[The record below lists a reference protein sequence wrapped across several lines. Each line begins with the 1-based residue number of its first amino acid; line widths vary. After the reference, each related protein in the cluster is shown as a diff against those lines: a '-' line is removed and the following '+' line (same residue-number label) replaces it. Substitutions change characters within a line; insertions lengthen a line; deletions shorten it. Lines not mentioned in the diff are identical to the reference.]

1 MVTGIAPLGA
11 PEPARP
17 ERWEL
22 RKTIDMPGT
31 LGGTRVY
38 RRLVRD
44 GALIV
49 MVSRELHGPRD
60 WRWHLSISH
69 ATRNPR
75 WEEIAMARYDL
86 LPDDVTMGMY
96 LPPRAEY
103 VNVHRYC
110 FHLTQEA
117 PEPHASDASPEAPP
131 A

>member
-1 MVTGIAPLGA
+1 MKHATDSAPLGA

-22 RKTIDMPGT
+22 RGTSEMPGT
-31 LGGTRVY
+31 ATPSRVY
-38 RRLVRD
+38 RRRVRD
-44 GALIV
+44 GVLNVII
-49 MVSRELHGPRD
+49 SREAFGPGD

-69 ATRNPR
+69 PTRNPR

-86 LPDDVTMGMY
+86 LPDEVTMAMY
-96 LPPRAEY
+96 LPPRDEY

-110 FHLTQEA
+110 FHLHQE
-117 PEPHASDASPEAPP
+117 PPEASRD